1 MSLSEIIIEEIA
13 DNLDKRRQE
22 ITNLR
27 RVLLNYIGKPLEVTI
42 VRMTIPLLYANW
54 EGYVKE
60 VCQLYLEYIEK
71 SGTINRELKAD
82 LLGYLWTSFLKPL
95 TGGLNIEKKKAIANL
110 ALNCMDSCVE
120 FAPGEKNINTKS
132 NLNFD
137 NLMEIAK
144 SLCLDVCVL
153 EPWRHHLNALVNLR
167 NNIAHGS
174 FPSSMNYE
182 IFEEHA
188 SALMELMESFE
199 KIILQTVQS
208 HGFSIQ
214 CEPNSM

>member
-1 MSLSEIIIEEIA
+1 MSISESIIEEIT
-13 DNLDKRRQE
+13 DNLDKRRLE

-27 RVLLNYIGKPLEVTI
+27 RVLLNYTGKPLEVTI

-60 VCQLYLEYIEK
+60 VCQLYLEYVEK
-71 SGTINRELKAD
+71 SGTLNRELKAD

-95 TGGLNIEKKKAIANL
+95 TGGLNFERKKAIANL
-110 ALNCMDSCVE
+110 ALNCMDNCVE

-137 NLMEIAK
+137 NLVEIARN
-144 SLCLDVCVL
+144 LCLDICAL
-153 EPWRHHLNALVNLR
+153 EPWRHRLNALVNLR

-182 IFEEHA
+182 VFEEHA
-188 SALMELMESFE
+188 NSLIDMMGCFE
-199 KIILQTVQS
+199 NIILQAINS
-208 HGFSIQ
+208 YGFRI
-214 CEPNSM
+214 

>member
-1 MSLSEIIIEEIA
+1 MIFMSLSETIIEEIT

-27 RVLLNYIGKPLEVTI
+27 RVLLNHVNKPLEVTV
-42 VRMTIPLLYANW
+42 VRMAIPLLYANW

-71 SGTINRELKAD
+71 SGTITRELRAD

-95 TGGLNIEKKKAIANL
+95 AGGLNFEKKKAIAEL
-110 ALNCMDSCVE
+110 ALYCMDNCVE
-120 FAPGEKNINTKS
+120 FADGEKNINTKS
-132 NLNFD
+132 NLNFAI
-137 NLMEIAK
+137 LEEIARH
-144 SLCLDVCVL
+144 LCLNISPL
-153 EPWRHHLNALVNLR
+153 EPWRHHLNVLVNLR

-182 IFEEHA
+182 IFEEYA
-188 SALMELMESFE
+188 CSLMALMESFE
-199 KIILQTVQS
+199 NVIVHTLQS

-214 CEPNSM
+214 N

>member
-1 MSLSEIIIEEIA
+1 MSIFESIIEEIT
-13 DNLDKRRQE
+13 DNLDKRRLE

-27 RVLLNYIGKPLEVTI
+27 RVLLNYTGKPLEVTI

-60 VCQLYLEYIEK
+60 VCQLYLEYIER
-71 SGTINRELKAD
+71 SGILNRELKAD

-95 TGGLNIEKKKAIANL
+95 TGGLNFERRRAIANL
-110 ALNCMDSCVE
+110 ALNCMDNCVE

-137 NLMEIAK
+137 NLVEI
-144 SLCLDVCVL
+144 SRNLCLDICPL
-153 EPWRHHLNALVNLR
+153 EPWRHRLNALVSLR

-182 IFEEHA
+182 VFEEHA
-188 SALMELMESFE
+188 NSLIDMMECFE
-199 KIILQTVQS
+199 YIILQA
-208 HGFSIQ
+208 I
-214 CEPNSM
+214 NSYCFRI